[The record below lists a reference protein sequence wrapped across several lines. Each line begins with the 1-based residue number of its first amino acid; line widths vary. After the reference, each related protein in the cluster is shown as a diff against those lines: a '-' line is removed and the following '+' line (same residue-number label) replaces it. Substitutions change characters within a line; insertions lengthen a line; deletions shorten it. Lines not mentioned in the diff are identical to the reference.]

1 MEVVV
6 ITDSCCDLPIKWIK
20 ENKVEVMPIKVNI
33 NGIEVN
39 DDLGQSLSYK
49 EFYNKIRSAEK
60 ASTSQVNSYE
70 FEEVFEKYIKQGKK
84 VIYLGFSSGL
94 SGCINS
100 AILARESLKE
110 KYDDLDIEIIDSKC
124 ASLGLGAIVYYLVNI
139 LNENKDCKEAINW
152 VENNK
157 LKLNHWFTV
166 DDLNHLKRGGRL
178 SAAKAIVGTMLNVK
192 PIMNVDDEGK
202 LQPVEKVKGRKKSL
216 KVLKDK
222 LKSEIIDS
230 ENQTIFISHG
240 DAIEE
245 AEYLKELILSEVKV
259 KDVVINN
266 IGPAV
271 GTHSGPGTIALFFLG
286 EKRN

>member
-6 ITDSCCDLPIKWIK
+6 ITDSCCDLPIEWIK

-33 NGIEVN
+33 NGVEVN

-49 EFYNKIRSAEK
+49 EFYNKIRNAEK

-70 FEEVFEKYIKQGKK
+70 FEAVFEKYIKQGKK

-124 ASLGLGAIVYYLVNI
+124 ASLGLGAMVYYLVNI
-139 LNENKDCKEAINW
+139 LNENKDCKEAVNW
-152 VENNK
+152 IENNK

-192 PIMNVDDEGK
+192 PIMNVDDDGK
-202 LQPVEKVKGRKKSL
+202 LQPVEKTKGRKKSL

-222 LKSEIIDS
+222 LKSKIIDS
-230 ENQTIFISHG
+230 EKQTIFISHG
-240 DAIEE
+240 DAQEE